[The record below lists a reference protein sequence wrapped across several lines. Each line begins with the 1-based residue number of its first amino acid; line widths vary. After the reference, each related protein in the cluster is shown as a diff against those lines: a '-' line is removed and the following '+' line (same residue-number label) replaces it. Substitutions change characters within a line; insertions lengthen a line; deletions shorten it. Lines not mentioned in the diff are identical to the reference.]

1 MPDDATG
8 DGHPRRIFLIDAA
21 LAVLAVATGGAAYA
35 AARLLS
41 PLRSQR
47 QLIYLGERGDFV
59 PGTWRLLPDAPIY
72 VVVEDRGVAAISAR
86 CTHLGCTVRRRGDG
100 FVCPCHGSTFDGVG
114 TPLTL
119 PAARPLDW
127 LQVRAIGNALFVDP
141 AATVVS
147 GTFLEPGGD
156 RG

>member
-1 MPDDATG
+1 MPTDANG
-8 DGHPRRIFLIDAA
+8 DGMPRRTFLTDAA
-21 LAVLAVATGGAAYA
+21 LLALAAAASGTAYA
-35 AARLLS
+35 AARLLA

-100 FVCPCHGSTFDGVG
+100 FICPCHGSTFDGSG
-114 TPLTL
+114 APLAL
-119 PAARPLDW
+119 PATRPLQW
-127 LQVRAIGNALFVDP
+127 LQVRVIGDSLFVDP
-141 AATVVS
+141 GVPVATN
-147 GTFLEPGGD
+147 TYLPPGADHG
-156 RG
+156 